1 LTISTSASSVILVTD
16 VRHKVKEK
24 VKEPKEG
31 NKEKI
36 KYPLRGVVVSLDTPF
51 DADGRLDFGSLERLV
66 EWHLR
71 CGAVGF
77 LAPARAA
84 EVEALTLAERLAIV
98 ERVRDQVKG
107 RAELIACATS
117 TSAADS
123 GTGGGHPDRAD
134 TRAIAEAAAV
144 LGCEGL
150 LAEIPP
156 AIREDR
162 EGLIRTVEELA
173 AAGPPMVM
181 IQDLDWGRSGI
192 PVALIAAAFARV
204 PAFRCLKV
212 EVVPA
217 GPKYTAVLEA
227 TGGRL
232 HVSGGWAADQ
242 MIEAL
247 DRGVDVFMPTA
258 MTGIYDKIFRAH
270 ESGDRATA
278 RRWFQ
283 RILPVLAFTR
293 QHLDVSIHFYKQ
305 LYQRR
310 GIFATA
316 LTRQRTVTYDAYHAR
331 YGDELIQ
338 LLDEIERDA
347 GLLE

>member
-1 LTISTSASSVILVTD
+1 V
-16 VRHKVKEK
+16 KV
-24 VKEPKEG
+24 
-31 NKEKI
+31 

-51 DADGRLDFGSLERLV
+51 DAEGRLDFASLERLV

-71 CGAVGF
+71 RGAVGF
-77 LAPARAA
+77 LTPARAA
-84 EVEALTLAERLAIV
+84 EVEALTLTERLAII

-117 TSAADS
+117 TLPA
-123 GTGGGHPDRAD
+123 GTGNAPSGDDGRNRAD

-144 LGCEGL
+144 LGCEGV

-156 AIREDR
+156 ALREDR
-162 EGLIRTVEELA
+162 DGLIHVVEDLA

-181 IQDLDWGRSGI
+181 IQDLDWGRSGL
-192 PVALIAAAFARV
+192 PVELIAEAFERV

-258 MTGIYDKIFRAH
+258 MTGIYDRIYRAH
-270 ESGDRATA
+270 ESSDRETA

-293 QHLDVSIHFYKQ
+293 QHLDVSIQFYKR
-305 LYQRR
+305 LFHHR
-310 GIFATA
+310 GVFATA
-316 LTRQRTVTYDAYHAR
+316 TVRQRTVGYDAYHAR
-331 YGDELIQ
+331 YGDELID
-338 LLDEIERDA
+338 LLDEIEREA
-347 GLLE
+347 GLPV

>member
-1 LTISTSASSVILVTD
+1 MGVTEN
-16 VRHKVKEK
+16 REK
-24 VKEPKEG
+24 V
-31 NKEKI
+31 
-36 KYPLRGVVVSLDTPF
+36 KYPLRGVVVSLNTPF
-51 DADGRLDFGSLERLV
+51 DAEGRVDFASLERLV

-77 LAPARAA
+77 LTPARAA
-84 EVEALTLAERLAIV
+84 EVEALTLTERLAII
-98 ERVRDQVKG
+98 EKVRDQVKG

-117 TSAADS
+117 TSADGAS
-123 GTGGGHPDRAD
+123 D

-144 LGCEGL
+144 LGCEGV

-156 AIREDR
+156 AVREDP
-162 EGLIRTVEELA
+162 EGLIQVVEELA
-173 AAGPPMVM
+173 AAGPAMVM

-192 PVALIAAAFARV
+192 PVPLIADAFARV

-258 MTGIYDKIFRAH
+258 MTGIYDRIYRAH
-270 ESGDRATA
+270 ERGDRETA

-293 QHLDVSIHFYKQ
+293 QHLDVSIQFYKR
-305 LYQRR
+305 LYQHR

-316 LTRQRTVTYDAYHAR
+316 ASRARIVGYDAFHAR

-338 LLDEIERDA
+338 LLDELERDA
-347 GLLE
+347 GLPV

>member
-1 LTISTSASSVILVTD
+1 MT
-16 VRHKVKEK
+16 EK
-24 VKEPKEG
+24 TEDKKTAAG
-31 NKEKI
+31 GKA
-36 KYPLRGVVVSLDTPF
+36 KYPLRGVVVSLNTPF
-51 DADGRLDFGSLERLV
+51 DAEGRVDFVSLERLV

-77 LAPARAA
+77 LTPARAA
-84 EVEALTLAERLAIV
+84 EVEALTLPERLALI

-117 TSAADS
+117 TSADGAGRS
-123 GTGGGHPDRAD
+123 GDDGSLNRVD

-144 LGCEGL
+144 LGCEGV

-156 AIREDR
+156 ALREDP
-162 EGLIRTVEELA
+162 EGLIHVVEELA

-192 PVALIAAAFARV
+192 PVALIAEAFARV

-258 MTGIYDKIFRAH
+258 MTGIYDRIYRAH
-270 ESGDRATA
+270 ERGDRETA

-293 QHLDVSIHFYKQ
+293 QHLDVSIQFYKR
-305 LYQRR
+305 LFHHR
-310 GIFATA
+310 GLFETA
-316 LTRQRTVTYDAYHAR
+316 ASRARTVGYDAFHAR
-331 YGDELIQ
+331 YGEELIE

-347 GLLE
+347 GLPV

>member
-1 LTISTSASSVILVTD
+1 
-16 VRHKVKEK
+16 VKA
-24 VKEPKEG
+24 
-31 NKEKI
+31 

-51 DADGRLDFGSLERLV
+51 DADGRLDFASLERLV

-84 EVEALTLAERLAIV
+84 EVETLTLTERLAII

-117 TSAADS
+117 TLPA
-123 GTGGGHPDRAD
+123 GTGNGAPSSDDGRNRAD

-144 LGCEGL
+144 LGCEGV

-156 AIREDR
+156 PLREDR
-162 EGLIRTVEELA
+162 DGLIHVVEDLA

-181 IQDLDWGRSGI
+181 IQDLDWGRSGL
-192 PVALIAAAFARV
+192 PVELIAEAFERV

-258 MTGIYDKIFRAH
+258 MTGIYDRIYRAH
-270 ESGDRATA
+270 ASGDREAA

-293 QHLDVSIHFYKQ
+293 QHLDVSIQFYKR
-305 LYQRR
+305 LFHHR

-316 LTRQRTVTYDAYHAR
+316 TARQRSVGYDAYHAR
-331 YGDELIQ
+331 YGDELID
-338 LLDEIERDA
+338 LLDEIEREA
-347 GLLE
+347 GLSV

>member
-1 LTISTSASSVILVTD
+1 MS
-16 VRHKVKEK
+16 EK
-24 VKEPKEG
+24 L
-31 NKEKI
+31 
-36 KYPLRGVVVSLDTPF
+36 KYPLRGVVVSLNTPF
-51 DADGRLDFGSLERLV
+51 DADGRVDFASLELLV

-77 LAPARAA
+77 LTPARAA
-84 EVEALTLAERLAIV
+84 EVEALTLPERLAIV

-117 TSAADS
+117 TSAD
-123 GTGGGHPDRAD
+123 GTGGVVGAD
-134 TRAIAEAAAV
+134 TRAIAEAAAL
-144 LGCEGL
+144 LGCEGV

-156 AIREDR
+156 ALREDR
-162 EGLIRTVEELA
+162 DGLIHVVETLA
-173 AAGPPMVM
+173 ASGPPMVM
-181 IQDLDWGRSGI
+181 IQDLDWGRSGL
-192 PVALIAAAFARV
+192 PVALIAEAFARV

-212 EVVPA
+212 EVAPA

-258 MTGIYDKIFRAH
+258 MTGIYDRIFRAH
-270 ESGDRATA
+270 ERGDRETA

-293 QHLDVSIHFYKQ
+293 QHLDVSIQFYKR
-305 LYQRR
+305 LYHHR

-316 LTRQRTVTYDAYHAR
+316 ASRPRTVAYDAHHAR
-331 YGDELIQ
+331 YGGELIQ

-347 GLLE
+347 GLPV

>member
-1 LTISTSASSVILVTD
+1 MKDVTD
-16 VRHKVKEK
+16 KVKEA
-24 VKEPKEG
+24 KEA
-31 NKEKI
+31 KEKS

-51 DADGRLDFGSLERLV
+51 DADGRLDFESLERLV

-84 EVEALTLAERLAIV
+84 EVEALTLAERLAII

-117 TSAADS
+117 TSA
-123 GTGGGHPDRAD
+123 DRAD
-134 TRAIAEAAAV
+134 TRAIAGAAAV
-144 LGCEGL
+144 LGCEGV

-156 AIREDR
+156 ALREDR
-162 EGLIRTVEELA
+162 EGLIRAVEDLA

-192 PVALIAAAFARV
+192 PVPLIAEAFARV

-258 MTGIYDKIFRAH
+258 MTGIYDRIFRAH
-270 ESGDRATA
+270 ESGDRDTA

-293 QHLDVSIHFYKQ
+293 QHLDVSIHFYKR
-305 LYQRR
+305 LYQHR
-310 GIFATA
+310 GIFETS
-316 LTRQRTVTYDAYHAR
+316 LTRQRTVAYDAYHAR

-347 GLLE
+347 GLLV

>member
-1 LTISTSASSVILVTD
+1 MT
-16 VRHKVKEK
+16 
-24 VKEPKEG
+24 
-31 NKEKI
+31 EKI
-36 KYPLRGVVVSLDTPF
+36 DKAKYPLRGVVVSLDTPF
-51 DADGRLDFGSLERLV
+51 DSDGRVDFASLERLV

-77 LAPARAA
+77 LTPARAA

-117 TSAADS
+117 TLPPASTS
-123 GTGGGHPDRAD
+123 SPAD
-134 TRAIAEAAAV
+134 TQAIAEAAAL
-144 LGCEGL
+144 LGCEGV

-156 AIREDR
+156 PLREDR
-162 EGLIRTVEELA
+162 EGLIRVVEQLA
-173 AAGPPMVM
+173 AAGPSMVM

-192 PVALIAAAFARV
+192 PVPLIAEAFERV
-204 PAFRCLKV
+204 PPFRCLKV

-258 MTGIYDKIFRAH
+258 MTGLYDKIYRAH
-270 ESGDRATA
+270 ASGDRATA
-278 RRWFQ
+278 RHWFQ
-283 RILPVLAFTR
+283 RILPILAFTR
-293 QHLDVSIHFYKQ
+293 QHLDVSIHFYKR
-305 LYQRR
+305 LYHHR
-310 GIFATA
+310 GLFATA
-316 LTRQRTVTYDAYHAR
+316 ATRQRTVAYDAHHAR
-331 YGDELIQ
+331 YGDELIH
-338 LLDEIERDA
+338 LLDEIEREA
-347 GLLE
+347 SLLED

>member
-1 LTISTSASSVILVTD
+1 M
-16 VRHKVKEK
+16 KQ
-24 VKEPKEG
+24 
-31 NKEKI
+31 

-51 DADGRLDFGSLERLV
+51 DAGGRVDFGSLERLV

-77 LAPARAA
+77 LTPARAA
-84 EVEALTLAERLAIV
+84 EVEALTLAERLEIV
-98 ERVRDQVKG
+98 ERVRAQVKG

-117 TSAADS
+117 TSTSTSASAA
-123 GTGGGHPDRAD
+123 GGGAD
-134 TRAIAEAAAV
+134 TQAIAEAAAR
-144 LGCEGL
+144 LGCEGV

-156 AIREDR
+156 PLREDR
-162 EGLIRTVEELA
+162 DGLIGTVESLA
-173 AAGPPMVM
+173 AGGTPMVM
-181 IQDLDWGRSGI
+181 IQDLDWGRSGL
-192 PVALIAAAFARV
+192 PVPLIAEAFERV

-258 MTGIYDKIFRAH
+258 MTGIYNRIYRAH

-278 RRWFQ
+278 RHWFQ

-293 QHLDVSIHFYKQ
+293 QHLDISIQFYKRLFQ
-305 LYQRR
+305 HR
-310 GIFATA
+310 GIFKTATV
-316 LTRQRTVTYDAYHAR
+316 RQRAVPYDAYHAR
-331 YGDELIQ
+331 YGEELMH
-338 LLDEIERDA
+338 LLDEIER
-347 GLLE
+347 EFIS

>member
-1 LTISTSASSVILVTD
+1 MKA
-16 VRHKVKEK
+16 
-24 VKEPKEG
+24 
-31 NKEKI
+31 

-51 DADGRLDFGSLERLV
+51 HADGRLDFGSLERLV

-77 LAPARAA
+77 LTPARAA
-84 EVEALTLAERLAIV
+84 EVEALTLTERLAIV

-117 TSAADS
+117 TSAAGSSD
-123 GTGGGHPDRAD
+123 GPADGPRDAGPAD

-144 LGCEGL
+144 LGCEGV

-156 AIREDR
+156 ALRDER
-162 EGLIRTVEELA
+162 EGLIRVVEQLA
-173 AAGPPMVM
+173 AAGPQMVM
-181 IQDLDWGRSGI
+181 IQDLDWGKSGL
-192 PVALIAAAFARV
+192 PVASIAEAFARV

-258 MTGIYDKIFRAH
+258 MTGIYDRIFRAH
-270 ESGDRATA
+270 ERGDRETA
-278 RRWFQ
+278 RRWFE
-283 RILPVLAFTR
+283 RILPILAFTR
-293 QHLDVSIHFYKQ
+293 QHLDVSIQFYKR
-305 LYQRR
+305 LYHHR
-310 GIFATA
+310 GIFETPAS
-316 LTRQRTVTYDAYHAR
+316 RPRTVGYDAYHAR

-347 GLLE
+347 GLPV

>member
-1 LTISTSASSVILVTD
+1 VRD
-16 VRHKVKEK
+16 VREK
-24 VKEPKEG
+24 V
-31 NKEKI
+31 EKA

-51 DADGRLDFGSLERLV
+51 DADGRVDFGSLERLV

-77 LAPARAA
+77 LTPARAA
-84 EVEALTLAERLAIV
+84 EVEALTLSERLAIV

-117 TSAADS
+117 TLALGNAGDD
-123 GTGGGHPDRAD
+123 GGAPAD

-144 LGCEGL
+144 LGCEGV

-156 AIREDR
+156 PLRDDR
-162 EGLIRTVEELA
+162 DGLIRVVERLA

-192 PVALIAAAFARV
+192 PVPLIAEAFERV

-270 ESGDRATA
+270 EAGDRDTA

-293 QHLDVSIHFYKQ
+293 QHLDVSIHFYKR
-305 LYQRR
+305 LYQHR
-310 GIFATA
+310 GIFDTA
-316 LTRQRTVTYDAYHAR
+316 LTRQRTVAYDTYHAR
-331 YGDELIQ
+331 YGEELIQ
-338 LLDEIERDA
+338 LLDEVERDA
-347 GLLE
+347 DLL